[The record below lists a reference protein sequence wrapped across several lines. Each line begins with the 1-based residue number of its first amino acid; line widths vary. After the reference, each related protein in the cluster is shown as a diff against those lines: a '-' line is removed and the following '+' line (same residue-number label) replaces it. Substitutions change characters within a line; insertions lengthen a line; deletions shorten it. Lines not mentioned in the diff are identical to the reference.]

1 MPNHDFTPEER
12 SRGHRKSV
20 AARKRY
26 ALERRLRAAEALT
39 DGVQV
44 EQLLALMVELATKQK
59 VTAADVRSLH
69 ALQDTMAELR
79 AQDTGP
85 AADAADQMRKLL
97 SGE

>member
-20 AARKRY
+20 EARKRY
-26 ALERRLRAAEALT
+26 AIERRLRAAEHLTEDVGITQLVAL
-39 DGVQV
+39 VL
-44 EQLLALMVELATKQK
+44 ECALKPK
-59 VTAADVRSLH
+59 VTAHDLRALS
-69 ALQDTMAELR
+69 ALQAAISELR

>member
-20 AARKRY
+20 EARKRY
-26 ALERRLRAAEALT
+26 AIERRLRAAEHLT
-39 DGVQV
+39 EGVGIAELV
-44 EQLLALMVELATKQK
+44 VLVLARAIKPC
-59 VTAADVRSLH
+59 VTQEDLRAVC
-69 ALQDTMAELR
+69 ALQDAISELR